1 MFGNEYQ
8 EISLKNQ
15 EKTESFFDQK
25 MSAPDGKIAC
35 LDFRFK
41 KYTEGKKMTSN
52 FNDYLKY
59 IPGSGEPS
67 LSVLAWPTN
76 GQPGV
81 VTIIQN
87 SPDEF
92 TWIRALV
99 TLRNIN
105 NDWSLVV
112 RATGPR
118 SGRLTVGVDDIKVTE
133 GKCAKA

>member
-8 EISLKNQ
+8 EISLENQ
-15 EKTESFFDQK
+15 EKTEFVFEQK
-25 MSAPDGKIAC
+25 ISAPDGKIAC

-41 KYTEGKKMTSN
+41 KYTEGNKMTSN
-52 FNDYLKY
+52 FNDYLKD

-81 VTIIQN
+81 VTIIEN
-87 SPDEF
+87 SPDED

-105 NDWSLVV
+105 TDWSLVF
-112 RATGPR
+112 RATGP
-118 SGRLTVGVDDIKVTE
+118 SKGSLTVAIDDIKVIE
-133 GKCAKA
+133 GKCSKA